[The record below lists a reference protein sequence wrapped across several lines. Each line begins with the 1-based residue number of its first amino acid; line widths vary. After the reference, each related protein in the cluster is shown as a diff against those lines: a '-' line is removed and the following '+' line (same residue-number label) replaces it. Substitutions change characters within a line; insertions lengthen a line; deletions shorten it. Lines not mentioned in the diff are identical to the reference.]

1 MTLLFT
7 FMDVKFKFSAQEHD
21 LAPFVGNSKA
31 FKIVNDLRQLDQT
44 QNAFWDNK
52 VHLVDL
58 NCVSV
63 VEWLV

>member
-21 LAPFVGNSKA
+21 LAPFVGNCKA

-44 QNAFWDNK
+44 QNAF
-52 VHLVDL
+52 
-58 NCVSV
+58 
-63 VEWLV
+63 

>member
-21 LAPFVGNSKA
+21 LAPFVGNCKA

-44 QNAFWDNK
+44 QMPSEIK

-63 VEWLV
+63 VE